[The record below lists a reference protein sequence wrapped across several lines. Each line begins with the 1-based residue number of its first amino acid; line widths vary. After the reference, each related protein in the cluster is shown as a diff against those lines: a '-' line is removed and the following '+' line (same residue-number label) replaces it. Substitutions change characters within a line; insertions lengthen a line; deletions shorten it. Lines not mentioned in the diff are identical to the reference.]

1 MQQKMQWLEFSGT
14 HLYSW
19 PERSTVTVKG
29 LVHGHNIAMRWSWIQ
44 LNIFQCIGICII
56 YNLQNNLVIK
66 FNRSAQSCFSGSA
79 WDRPVLSKG
88 NIECSTHSGNYLWE
102 GEGALDLLRLPHFL
116 PDPSYTIPMGGKLV
130 QPSHDYSFQAT
141 INIHDWITGRK
152 MGGWDKECLRVANCS
167 RFEKTIPKKTAWE
180 LKDSAKMISS
190 ISYEHT
196 PLIEVSLLK
205 LYMWTSTNLL
215 WPQPSKYV
223 WISLSRSFTFKASV
237 WKQINMQNKH
247 WLRQMALTWTIIN
260 VET

>member
-44 LNIFQCIGICII
+44 LNIFQCIGICITTYRTPCNKI
-56 YNLQNNLVIK
+56 QQV
-66 FNRSAQSCFSGSA
+66 C
-79 WDRPVLSKG
+79 
-88 NIECSTHSGNYLWE
+88 
-102 GEGALDLLRLPHFL
+102 
-116 PDPSYTIPMGGKLV
+116 
-130 QPSHDYSFQAT
+130 
-141 INIHDWITGRK
+141 
-152 MGGWDKECLRVANCS
+152 VANCS
-167 RFEKTIPKKTAWE
+167 RLQKTIPKKIAWE
-180 LKDSAKMISS
+180 LKDSAKMICS

-215 WPQPSKYV
+215 WPQPAKYV

-237 WKQINMQNKH
+237 WKQINM
-247 WLRQMALTWTIIN
+247 
-260 VET
+260 

>member
-14 HLYSW
+14 HLILLIRKKHCDS
-19 PERSTVTVKG
+19 KG
-29 LVHGHNIAMRWSWIQ
+29 SGPWTQH
-44 LNIFQCIGICII
+44 CIEMVMNPAQYIPMHWHLH

-141 INIHDWITGRK
+141 INIHDWITRRK

-167 RFEKTIPKKTAWE
+167 RFRENNP
-180 LKDSAKMISS
+180 
-190 ISYEHT
+190 
-196 PLIEVSLLK
+196 
-205 LYMWTSTNLL
+205 
-215 WPQPSKYV
+215 
-223 WISLSRSFTFKASV
+223 
-237 WKQINMQNKH
+237 
-247 WLRQMALTWTIIN
+247 
-260 VET
+260 